1 MSQLS
6 KEFLIIGHRGAAGE
20 YIENSMQG
28 FRHALTLPIDAIELD
43 IRQHGSEL
51 WIIHDQNLL
60 RLTGTEERFAEQTDL
75 SHLRLRNGEPL
86 SPLRDLLNLAW
97 GKMPLNIEI
106 KSIDSAH
113 FLLDL
118 LAQYPALPEPG
129 SYPWILISSFN
140 HRVLLELK
148 QLGCRWPLAPI
159 TSGLP
164 IETAQLI
171 KLLKPWSWHFNQD
184 YIDIELIQELH
195 QQSIKTLVFTVNDA
209 KHAQHLRDQGVAGIF
224 TDQPSAMLASL
235 RS

>member
-118 LAQYPALPEPG
+118 LAQFPALPEPG